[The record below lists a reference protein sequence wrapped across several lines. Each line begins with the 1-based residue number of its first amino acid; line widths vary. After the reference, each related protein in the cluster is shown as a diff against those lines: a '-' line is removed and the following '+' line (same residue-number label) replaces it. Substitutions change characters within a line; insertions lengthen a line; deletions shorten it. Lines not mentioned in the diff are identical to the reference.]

1 MKITKLVLPLFLLLS
16 CFTFSQQKKKTTL
29 PPPKIKK
36 VPPLPAPPKAKL
48 YEPTFNNE
56 YFIWKLEKDS
66 LLAAKSPYE
75 IVLQVNDYSAFMRIN
90 SYPEETEYKSK
101 VSDKNGDIIARTI
114 LMQANNYDVEIKNN
128 ILELKN
134 RKTNEVTKF
143 KIIKKS
149 GKIIQLQGLNSKLI
163 FTKDDKYEYY
173 APPSL

>member
-1 MKITKLVLPLFLLLS
+1 
-16 CFTFSQQKKKTTL
+16 
-29 PPPKIKK
+29 
-36 VPPLPAPPKAKL
+36 
-48 YEPTFNNE
+48 
-56 YFIWKLEKDS
+56 
-66 LLAAKSPYE
+66 
-75 IVLQVNDYSAFMRIN
+75 MRIN

-101 VSDKNGDIIARTI
+101 VVSIKNGDIISRTI

-134 RKTNEVTKF
+134 RKTNEVVKF

-149 GKIIQLQGLNSKLI
+149 GKIIQLQDLNSKLI

>member
-1 MKITKLVLPLFLLLS
+1 
-16 CFTFSQQKKKTTL
+16 
-29 PPPKIKK
+29 
-36 VPPLPAPPKAKL
+36 
-48 YEPTFNNE
+48 
-56 YFIWKLEKDS
+56 
-66 LLAAKSPYE
+66 
-75 IVLQVNDYSAFMRIN
+75 
-90 SYPEETEYKSK
+90 
-101 VSDKNGDIIARTI
+101 
-114 LMQANNYDVEIKNN
+114 MQANNYDVEIKNN